1 MRYVALEDSEWC
13 ALFGFRSA
21 RLGQASDDVAAA
33 FWPLVSL
40 ALGSN
45 RAV

>member
-13 ALFGFRSA
+13 ALFGFRAA
-21 RLGQASDDVAAA
+21 RLVEASDVAAA
-33 FWPLVSL
+33 FWPLDSL